1 MAIIA
6 SNTVLIHNVIK
17 FSRKI
22 RSLAILT
29 FLYLVLLNLK
39 YGKCQHQKKKMPR
52 NATKHKT
59 SKTILSYQI
68 PFDIQGVFPILN
80 VKIYLVQ
87 IYIVATEE
95 T

>member
-39 YGKCQHQKKKMPR
+39 YGE
-52 NATKHKT
+52 
-59 SKTILSYQI
+59 
-68 PFDIQGVFPILN
+68 
-80 VKIYLVQ
+80 
-87 IYIVATEE
+87 YI
-95 T
+95 